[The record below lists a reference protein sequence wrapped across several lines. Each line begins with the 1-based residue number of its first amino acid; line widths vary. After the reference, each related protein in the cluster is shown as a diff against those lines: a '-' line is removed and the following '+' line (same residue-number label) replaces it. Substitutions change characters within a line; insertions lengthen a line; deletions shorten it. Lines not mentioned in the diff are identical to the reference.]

1 LRKLPKIHQNCVIFV
16 LTGKAGEE
24 EKETK
29 MNTATKTTGH
39 RAKLT
44 FTDSNHSRY
53 FWGAES
59 YKRAV
64 EWVEEQIVIAEAQGL
79 RPQVRILELYV

>member
-1 LRKLPKIHQNCVIFV
+1 
-16 LTGKAGEE
+16 
-24 EKETK
+24 